1 MCPSSDRS
9 LEETLLEYARSDLL
23 PMHMPGHKR
32 RGSPSGENLP
42 FALDVTEVEGM
53 DDLHD
58 AHGILAEGMARAAAL
73 YGSDRAFYLVGGST
87 VGILAAIRAAVR
99 PGDAVILARNCHRS
113 VYHAAELCR
122 LRPHYLMPS
131 AELDFGVCASVS
143 PDALARALEDCPDAR
158 LAVITSPTYEG
169 VISDVAALAS
179 LCHKRGIPL
188 LVDQAHGAHL
198 GFGGLP
204 AGAVAVGADLVV
216 QSLHKTLPSLTQTA
230 LLHVSGNRID
240 SAAVERQLSVF
251 ETSSPSYPLMASI
264 DRCVRRM
271 DKQGEVLARSYLER
285 LEGFDRAIS
294 SLRALRLLCHGGQAR
309 PACFYDYDPGK
320 VFVSCRGVQRK
331 GRALTGRAL
340 AGLLREEYRIETE
353 MATAF
358 GVLAMTS
365 MCDTRQALG
374 RLSDA
379 LLAIDRE
386 CEPGE
391 GEALP
396 PLPPLPEAVLSI
408 EEALLSP
415 AEALPAGRCAG
426 RISAEYVWA
435 YPPGV
440 PLLVP
445 GERISPAML
454 GHMDDLAAQ
463 DVSLRST
470 SRGLPDTLQVIA
482 AR

>member
-271 DKQGEVLARSYLER
+271 DKQGEVLARS
-285 LEGFDRAIS
+285 
-294 SLRALRLLCHGGQAR
+294 
-309 PACFYDYDPGK
+309 
-320 VFVSCRGVQRK
+320 
-331 GRALTGRAL
+331 
-340 AGLLREEYRIETE
+340 
-353 MATAF
+353 
-358 GVLAMTS
+358 
-365 MCDTRQALG
+365 
-374 RLSDA
+374 
-379 LLAIDRE
+379 
-386 CEPGE
+386 
-391 GEALP
+391 
-396 PLPPLPEAVLSI
+396 
-408 EEALLSP
+408 
-415 AEALPAGRCAG
+415 
-426 RISAEYVWA
+426 
-435 YPPGV
+435 
-440 PLLVP
+440 
-445 GERISPAML
+445 
-454 GHMDDLAAQ
+454 
-463 DVSLRST
+463 
-470 SRGLPDTLQVIA
+470 
-482 AR
+482 